1 MGKEDVEHV
10 YDGILL
16 SHKNN
21 EIMSFATTW
30 MEPEII
36 IVSEVSHREKWI
48 SYDTTYMWNLK
59 TNTNELIYR
68 AETYIHC
75 HM

>member
-1 MGKEDVEHV
+1 
-10 YDGILL
+10 
-16 SHKNN
+16 
-21 EIMSFATTW
+21 

-36 IVSEVSHREKWI
+36 IVSEVSHREKLI
-48 SYDTTYMWNLK
+48 SCDTTYMWNLK
-59 TNTNELIYR
+59 TNTNELIYK